1 MSSSVI
7 WHTAHK
13 EGGSHH
19 LKAVLECALTVK
31 CCRQQQQQQR
41 LHLTRANCEART
53 RLDSTASATAA
64 AVQFWACSKQSQDNG
79 LLEILIF
86 VCGNCNNC
94 CCNQPMQ
101 KSPTSKRRWQI
112 CKSRC
117 SIRGGEGEGLEVGSW
132 PWPSF
137 LWCCH

>member
-1 MSSSVI
+1 M
-7 WHTAHK
+7 
-13 EGGSHH
+13 E
-19 LKAVLECALTVK
+19 AVVECALTVK
-31 CCRQQQQQQR
+31 CCRQQQQQR
-41 LHLTRANCEART
+41 LHLTRAICEART
-53 RLDSTASATAA
+53 RLQQQLLLPASNCCCCPVLGMQQAEPMLA
-64 AVQFWACSKQSQDNG
+64 DNG

-101 KSPTSKRRWQI
+101 KSPTSSRRWQI

-117 SIRGGEGEGLEVGSW
+117 SVRYAKRREGSGMGLEVGGW

-137 LWCCH
+137 RWCCH